1 MKSQENRD
9 VPLKLEAVEP
19 SELAHVSGGVMGTY
33 DQEGNLIAT
42 CTGPV
47 RFPLNPL
54 LVKVFSKPY

>member
-9 VPLKLEAVEP
+9 VQLKLEAVEQ

-33 DQEGNLIAT
+33 DQYGNLTAT

-47 RFPLNPL
+47 RFPLNPQL
-54 LVKVFSKPY
+54 AKLFSKPY